1 MYNSIRLRMLQYLI
15 ERGYIMNVVVVGLGY
30 VGFATA
36 VLLAQKHRV
45 TAIDIDSVKVDAI
58 NHKVCP
64 FTDPEMVSY
73 MMTQSLNLQGFV
85 ADPKHFINQDI
96 IFIATPTHYD
106 TEKNYFD
113 TSIVESVIKDILN
126 VNRQAIIVIKS
137 TVPVGFTQSIQKLMN
152 YDAIIFSPEF
162 LREGKALY
170 DLLHPSRIIVGSK
183 SRQGKLIADVLSSCA
198 SKHPIEILLTDSS
211 EAEAIKLFSNT
222 YLAMRISFF
231 NELDSYAERRG
242 MNTKE
247 IIEGVSLD
255 PRIGKGYNNPSF
267 GYGGYCLPKDTKQL
281 LANYQQ
287 VPQDIIK
294 AIVDANHTRKAHIAE
309 MIMAKKPEVIGVFR
323 LAMKLD
329 SDNFRESA
337 VVDIIDQLKM
347 HDVKI
352 IIFEPSAHGNVYDG
366 CPIIPSFSD
375 FVSRSDLIIANRRDY
390 QLLPYMDKVY
400 TRDVFHRD

>member
-1 MYNSIRLRMLQYLI
+1 
-15 ERGYIMNVVVVGLGY
+15 MNIAVVGLGY

-45 TAIDIDSVKVDAI
+45 TALDIDSNKIDAI
-58 NHKVCP
+58 NHRACP

-73 MMTQSLNLQGFV
+73 LMTKQLNIQGYIANSSYYV
-85 ADPKHFINQDI
+85 NQDI
-96 IFIATPTHYD
+96 IIIATPTHYD

-113 TSIVESVIKDILN
+113 TSIVESVIKDILAM
-126 VNRQAIIVIKS
+126 NRQTIIVIKS

-152 YDAIIFSPEF
+152 YDSIIFSPEF

-170 DLLHPSRIIVGSK
+170 DLLYPSRIIVGSK
-183 SRQGKLIADVLSSCA
+183 SRQGELIANVLSSCA
-198 SKHPIEILLTDSS
+198 SKQPIDVLLTDAS

-222 YLAMRISFF
+222 YLAMRIAFF
-231 NELDSYAERRG
+231 NELDSYAELRE

-294 AIVDANHTRKAHIAE
+294 AIVDANHTRKVHITE
-309 MIMAKKPEVIGVFR
+309 MIMSKKPRVVGVYR

-329 SDNFRESA
+329 SDNYRESA
-337 VVDIIDQLKM
+337 IVDIIHHLKE
-347 HDVKI
+347 HNIEI
-352 IIFEPSAHGNVYDG
+352 IIFEPSAHENLYEG
-366 CPIIPSFSD
+366 CLVIASFSD
-375 FVSRSDLIIANRRDY
+375 FASKSDLIIANRMDN
-390 QLLPYMDKVY
+390 QLISYADKVY
-400 TRDVFHRD
+400 TRDVYRRD